1 MRDENQR
8 QPELALELEQQRG
21 DLGLDRNIQRGQRL
35 IADDQFGLDDQ
46 RTRDADAL
54 RLAARELVWIALQ
67 VLRLKSDPCEH
78 GEHALAS
85 RVVRQLGFKDL
96 QWLFERGADALARIE
111 RRDAILKD
119 HLQSRARAL

>member
-35 IADDQFGLDDQ
+35 VTDDQFGLDDQ

-54 RLAARELVWIALQ
+54 RLAAREFVWIALQ
-67 VLRLKSDPCEH
+67 MLRLETDPCEH
-78 GEHALAS
+78 GEQALAS
-85 RVVRQLGFKDL
+85 RVAGELGMQHL
-96 QWLFERGADALARIE
+96 PRLLEPRPAE
-111 RRDAILKD
+111 RRLNAARAAGLEE
-119 HLQSRARAL
+119 HLQ